1 MKKYL
6 LTLLVAATTI
16 ILVGCTTNNQKEKS
30 TEKQL
35 KTGIQN
41 VIEYKSN
48 GKAVK
53 DKSVLGDNVLIF
65 SPKDDASDIQKKLDE
80 IYNIQERNQFGDERY
95 AIAFMPGDYGK
106 SLQVNVGY
114 YTQVLGLGVSPHTV
128 FIDAEI
134 FCSPPK
140 ITGSIMIHP

>member
-48 GKAVK
+48 GKAVN
-53 DKSVLGDNVLIF
+53 L
-65 SPKDDASDIQKKLDE
+65 
-80 IYNIQERNQFGDERY
+80 
-95 AIAFMPGDYGK
+95 
-106 SLQVNVGY
+106 
-114 YTQVLGLGVSPHTV
+114 
-128 FIDAEI
+128 
-134 FCSPPK
+134 C
-140 ITGSIMIHP
+140 

>member
-41 VIEYKSN
+41 VIEYKSS

-65 SPKDDASDIQKKLDE
+65 SPKDDVSDIQKKVDE
-80 IYNIQERNQFGDERY
+80 IYNIQETNQFGDERY

-106 SLQVNVGY
+106 SLEVNVGY
-114 YTQVLGLGVSPHTV
+114 YTQVLGLGVLPTDTNINQLWV
-128 FIDAEI
+128 DA
-134 FCSPPK
+134 
-140 ITGSIMIHP
+140 